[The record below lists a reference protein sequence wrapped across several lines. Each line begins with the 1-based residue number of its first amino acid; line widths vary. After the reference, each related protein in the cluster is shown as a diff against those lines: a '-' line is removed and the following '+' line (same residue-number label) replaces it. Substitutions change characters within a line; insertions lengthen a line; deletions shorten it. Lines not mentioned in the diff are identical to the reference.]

1 MKPLLYGAIAPL
13 LLSGCGSFLVLK
25 PVAGPLAQERGYHG
39 IDLKLRGPRMI
50 TMSDQHGASTAVFP
64 DDTRCPGRWR
74 VLSPQA
80 AAREPIIT
88 ELMARFKFKAVV
100 FAGEVAFVDQLDRRI
115 QWAHASAQCDDGLQL
130 GVFFVVGA
138 TGDAG
143 RGEARDNRGNVFKVW

>member
-1 MKPLLYGAIAPL
+1 MKPLFYGAIAPL

-25 PVAGPLAQERGYHG
+25 PVAGPLAQEREYHG

-50 TMSDQHGASTAVFP
+50 TTSNQHGASRAVFP
-64 DDTRCPGRWR
+64 DDTKCPGRWR

-88 ELMARFKFKAVV
+88 DLMARFRFKEVAL
-100 FAGEVAFVDQLDRRI
+100 AGEVAFVDQLGRRV

-130 GVFFVVGA
+130 SVFFVVSA
-138 TGDAG
+138 TSDAG
-143 RGEARDNRGNVFKVW
+143 RGEARDNRSNVFEVW